1 MDESVL
7 YVQVEPNPE
16 SYDRY
21 GRDQGNE
28 VERRIHL
35 HARHLLSAF
44 CYRWLRLE
52 PETGFYVPLSN
63 LGVLD
68 RHKAGGFPTGYPAN
82 LRTFYS
88 PVDDVHGA
96 LVDLIASAQR
106 SLVVAMFGFDDD
118 DLAAALHEKL
128 DSEHCYVQLT
138 LDKSQAGGV
147 HEKAL
152 LAKEAYPSN
161 SIAIGRSEKGAIMH
175 LKMVLVDGVDVL
187 TGSTNWSTSGESLQD
202 NAAIIIRDP
211 HVAAEARARLDLIH
225 QHMVMASRRN
235 AGSNA

>member
-1 MDESVL
+1 MSLPD
-7 YVQVEPNPE
+7 
-16 SYDRY
+16 
-21 GRDQGNE
+21 
-28 VERRIHL
+28 
-35 HARHLLSAF
+35 LS
-44 CYRWLRLE
+44 
-52 PETGFYVPLSN
+52 T
-63 LGVLD
+63 LD
-68 RHKAGGFPTGYPAN
+68 KHKAGGFPSGYPTD

-88 PVDDVHGA
+88 PVDDVHAA

-118 DLAAALHEKL
+118 ELAAALHEKL

-175 LKMVLVDGVDVL
+175 LKMMIVDGMDVV

-202 NAAIIIRDP
+202 NAAVVIRDP
-211 HVAAEARARLDLIH
+211 HVAAEARTRLDLIH
-225 QHMVMASRRN
+225 QHIITAAAR
-235 AGSNA
+235 